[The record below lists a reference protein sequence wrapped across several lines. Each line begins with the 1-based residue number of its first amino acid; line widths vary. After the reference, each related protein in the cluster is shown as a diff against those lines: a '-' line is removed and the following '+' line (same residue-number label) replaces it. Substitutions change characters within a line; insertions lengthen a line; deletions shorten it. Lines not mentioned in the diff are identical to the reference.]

1 MKTFE
6 KFVREASVSQI
17 EQLIQMLEELHDDDF
32 KELIQVLSS
41 LVSGR

>member
-17 EQLIQMLEELHDDDF
+17 EQLIQMLKELDDSYF

>member
-17 EQLIQMLEELHDDDF
+17 EQLIQMLKGLDDSYF

-41 LVSGR
+41 LVSER